1 MSSEEFQIVAFS
13 TNETSPSPN
22 DILKLFLDQH
32 SPIIITQSLH
42 VISCKF
48 SLPNFS
54 QPKKIRMISLPDIN
68 RAYEG
73 ISDVSFYFLFVYLEN
88 LNAQKNF
95 ELVCSYIKK
104 YCDLKKKIFIFGII
118 KNEFSLKN
126 IYKEN
131 IKKICDEMLF
141 NYIYYEISMTDR
153 KNIGEIFLNIFL
165 SFSPEG
171 ENEINISKNEVG
183 RQAHSCVLL

>member
-1 MSSEEFQIVAFS
+1 MEE

-165 SFSPEG
+165 SLSPEG
-171 ENEINISKNEVG
+171 ENKININKNEVG

>member
-1 MSSEEFQIVAFS
+1 MSSEEFQVVAFS

-95 ELVCSYIKK
+95 ELVCSYMKK
-104 YCDLKKKIFIFGII
+104 YCDLKKRIFIFGII

-126 IYKEN
+126 IFKEN
-131 IKKICDEMLF
+131 ITKICDEMLF

-165 SFSPEG
+165 SLSPEG
-171 ENEINISKNEVG
+171 ENKININKNEVG

>member
-22 DILKLFLDQH
+22 DILKIFLDQH
-32 SPIIITQSLH
+32 SPIIIIQSLH
-42 VISCKF
+42 VISCEF

-54 QPKKIRMISLPDIN
+54 QPKKIRMISLPNIN
-68 RAYEG
+68 KAYEG

-88 LNAQKNF
+88 INVQKNF
-95 ELVCSYIKK
+95 ELVCSYMKK

-126 IYKEN
+126 IFTEN

-183 RQAHSCVLL
+183 RQAHSCVFF